1 MMDALCMIYKIFE
14 GIYKKINRKVVHGVQ
29 ENRMPVSEQKKFLEN
44 FPEPKDDYERSYFKY
59 QCFFKY
65 CYYQKN
71 YMRFIYNIGAMF
83 LYPFVYIILRHRG
96 KFKEK
101 TKLVTDA
108 VIQNGLRVP
117 NKDVLPDEIRKKYPN
132 YVEIRKIGYDNIFLD
147 STAIEICKELS
158 HRYFFSFYFRL
169 IVMIKLS
176 QFVQYIYDSNPQ
188 AIVYYSCE
196 REFSGP
202 LQTLLCE
209 KQGVVFESFMHGDY
223 VYELCFAFQRYSQ
236 YYTWDKTYNEMF
248 KALRCK
254 FPTTVYVPAKLKGI
268 ADAIDDH
275 KCEYFITYYFS
286 AESKDSAEAIHKVF
300 LLFKEQGLRCKI
312 RPHPR
317 FSNTKLLEEIF
328 HDFIIEK
335 PEEYSLGNSISDSIY
350 IAGLVTT
357 VLSQAYLSGKKIV
370 VDDVSWREKFSEL
383 KEKGYISLKRPH
395 KLLSNLITEVKNKN
409 FEGYKAKV

>member
-1 MMDALCMIYKIFE
+1 MIYKVFE
-14 GIYKKINRKVVHGVQ
+14 EIYKTINRKVVHNVR
-29 ENRMPVSEQKKFLEN
+29 ENRVPVSEQKKFLEK
-44 FPEPKDDYERSYFKY
+44 FSEPKDDYERSYFKY
-59 QCFFKY
+59 QCFLKY
-65 CYYQKN
+65 CYYQKY
-71 YMRFIYNIGAMF
+71 YMCFIYNVGAMV

-101 TKLVTDA
+101 TKFVTDA

-132 YVEIRKIGYDNIFLD
+132 SVEIRKISYDNVFLD
-147 STAIEICKELS
+147 PKAIEICKELS
-158 HRYFFSFYFRL
+158 NRYFFSFYYRL
-169 IVMIKLS
+169 IVMLKLA
-176 QFVQYIYDSNPQ
+176 QFVQYIYDNNPK

-223 VYELCFAFQRYSQ
+223 VYELCFAFQRYSH

-275 KCEYFITYYFS
+275 ECEYFITYYFS
-286 AESKDSAEAIHKVF
+286 AESKASAEEIHNVF
-300 LLFKEQGLRCKI
+300 QLFKEQGLRCKV

-317 FSNTKLLEEIF
+317 FSNIKMLEQLF
-328 HDFIIEK
+328 HDFVVEK
-335 PEEYSLGNSISDSIY
+335 PADYSLANSISDSMY
-350 IAGLVTT
+350 IAGLLTT
-357 VLSQAYLSGKKIV
+357 VLSQAFFSGKKIV
-370 VDDVSWREKFSEL
+370 VDDVSWREKYSEL
-383 KEKGYISLKRPH
+383 IEKEYISLKRPH
-395 KLLSNLITEVKNKN
+395 KLLSDLVEEVKDKN
-409 FEGYKAKV
+409 FKGYKFKF